1 MTNRY
6 YRLIE
11 IKDDVI
17 VHTLREYDTFDEAKA
32 GLDDMVNDCKQLFS
46 VDARN
51 NVLVDYEIRNQW
63 GFEYYSCTIS
73 CIPGHPGYAGKF
85 EKVEYI
91 ITVL

>member
-17 VHTLREYDTFDEAKA
+17 VRTLREYDTFDEAKA
-32 GLDDMVNDCKQLFS
+32 GLDDMVNECERLFS
-46 VDARN
+46 IDTRN
-51 NVLVDYEIRNQW
+51 NVLVEYER
-63 GFEYYSCTIS
+63 GFEYYSCTVS
-73 CIPGHPGYAGKF
+73 YIPGHPAYPGKF

-91 ITVL
+91 VTVL

>member
-32 GLDDMVNDCKQLFS
+32 ELDDMVSECKTLFS

-51 NVLVDYEIRNQW
+51 NVFVEYDC
-63 GFEYYSCTIS
+63 GSEYYSCTVS

>member
-17 VHTLREYDTFDEAKA
+17 VHTLREYDTLDEAKA
-32 GLDDMVNDCKQLFS
+32 GLDDMVNECKRLFS

-51 NVLVDYEIRNQW
+51 NVLVEYES
-63 GFEYYSCTIS
+63 GFEYYSCTVS
-73 CIPGHPGYAGKF
+73 CVPGHPGYAGKF

>member
-17 VHTLREYDTFDEAKA
+17 VHTLREYDTFDEAKT
-32 GLDDMVNDCKQLFS
+32 GLDDMVNECKRLFS

-51 NVLVDYEIRNQW
+51 NVLMEYEG
-63 GFEYYSCTIS
+63 GFEYYSCTVS
-73 CIPGHPGYAGKF
+73 CIPGYAGKF

>member
-32 GLDDMVNDCKQLFS
+32 GLDDMVNECKRLFS

-51 NVLVDYEIRNQW
+51 NVLVEYER
-63 GFEYYSCTIS
+63 GFEYYSCTVS
-73 CIPGHPGYAGKF
+73 CIHGHPGYAVKF
-85 EKVEYI
+85 KKVEYI

>member
-32 GLDDMVNDCKQLFS
+32 GLDDMVNECKRLFS

-51 NVLVDYEIRNQW
+51 DVLVEYER
-63 GFEYYSCTIS
+63 GFEYYSCTVS
-73 CIPGHPGYAGKF
+73 CIPGYTGNF

>member
-6 YRLIE
+6 YRIIE

-17 VHTLREYDTFDEAKA
+17 VRTLREYDTFDEAKA
-32 GLDDMVNDCKQLFS
+32 GLDDMVNECKRLFS

-51 NVLVDYEIRNQW
+51 NVLVEYERE
-63 GFEYYSCTIS
+63 FEYYSCTVS
-73 CIPGHPGYAGKF
+73 CIPGHHGYAGKF
-85 EKVEYI
+85 KKVEYI

>member
-11 IKDDVI
+11 VKDYVI
-17 VHTLREYDTFDEAKA
+17 VRTLREYDTFDEAKA
-32 GLDDMVNDCKQLFS
+32 GLDDIVNDCKQLFS
-46 VDARN
+46 ADARN
-51 NVLVDYEIRNQW
+51 NVLVEYER
-63 GFEYYSCTIS
+63 GSEYYSCTVS

>member
-11 IKDDVI
+11 VKDDVI
-17 VHTLREYDTFDEAKA
+17 VRTLREYDTFDEAKA
-32 GLDDMVNDCKQLFS
+32 GLDDIVNECKTLFS
-46 VDARN
+46 ADARN
-51 NVLVDYEIRNQW
+51 NVIVEYER
-63 GFEYYSCTIS
+63 GFEYYSCTVS